1 MTRAKR
7 MLSKQAMASI
17 ALTVALVI
25 PAGAWALG
33 LGEARVES
41 FLNQPLD
48 VRMRL
53 LDVSDDDLDSL
64 TVTPASPEDFERLG
78 LMSSS
83 LALGIQIEVDRS
95 VSPPIVRVTSARPV
109 SDPVVQLLVDA
120 RWASGRMLREY
131 TLFLDPPTVAVEAPA
146 PARPAQQDEPAADRR
161 TAAPVRQTE
170 APRARESRPQQ
181 AQTQQT
187 RAVAASG
194 SRRYGPVA
202 SGDTLWSIA
211 RANLPAGDVSMN
223 QMMIAIVELNPDAF
237 RDRNINQL
245 LRGAELQLPDAEQ
258 VRALD
263 EAAAAAEVA
272 AQNRAF
278 SRRMS
283 SDLPTVSSA
292 GRDSGPTTESPAA
305 RDMAGRPEQ
314 AESAD
319 PVDHRLSLVPPGDEE
334 SGNGLSEDAAEV
346 ADLRQRLA
354 RAEEELYAAR
364 QEAEEFQ
371 SRVEDLETA
380 IRDNPGGIGL
390 RDAELAGLEATLRA
404 AREATR
410 EDADPELRAEVSERL
425 EGYLAQYEAA
435 SQAGS
440 DGDQAVSAES
450 DPAGDE
456 GMIGAQDDA
465 AAQAPDEE
473 ATAADAAAEDA
484 EPTPAPERAVT
495 EIQSSKGLLG
505 NPMLLL
511 VVGLVVLL
519 AILAIVRFLVR
530 RGRESAEPGTP
541 LKRAA
546 ELSPTTQSTEN
557 PIQTARAQLNR
568 NPDDLAAHLGL
579 LQTLASDG
587 NQDEFGEALE
597 AMYVHVDSD
606 SDPEWREA
614 LDLAGRVVPGHPLVK
629 GSTDWVA
636 EGPVRDVDELPS
648 EVDEESEVDDL
659 MTRLDSDLDESDD
672 RDWLGEETPDEPDG
686 PLLRG
691 DDDAGADVASDR
703 GEDLSPGVEG
713 SKSRPDEFEEEFDFG
728 DWGDEEEGPEDESE
742 SGLQTDAPD
751 QPPEAGKDEDLVLDW
766 PDEEEPVAR
775 GDAGD
780 AAPGSEGVEADDRSA
795 DGEETADDIFAP
807 SDDDIDVKL
816 DLAKAYLSWNSTDSA
831 RTLLEEVARE
841 GNESQRDEARKL
853 LDDLSDGSDD

>member
-1 MTRAKR
+1 MTGAKR
-7 MLSKQAMASI
+7 MLSKRVMASI
-17 ALTVALVI
+17 ALTVALVL

-53 LDVSDDDLDSL
+53 LDVSDDALDSL

-131 TLFLDPPTVAVEAPA
+131 TLFLDPPTIVVEPPA
-146 PARPAQQDEPAADRR
+146 PARPAQQAEPTVD
-161 TAAPVRQTE
+161 RQTDRETEAPARPSE

-181 AQTQQT
+181 S
-187 RAVAASG
+187 RPVAASG

-202 SGDTLWSIA
+202 SGDTLWAIA
-211 RANLPAGDVSMN
+211 RANLPAGDISMN
-223 QMMIAIVELNPDAF
+223 QMMIAIVELNPNAF

-263 EAAAAAEVA
+263 EAAVAAEVA

-278 SRRMS
+278 RRRMT

-292 GRDSGPTTESPAA
+292 GRDSGPVAESPAA
-305 RDMAGRPEQ
+305 RDMSGRPEQ
-314 AESAD
+314 AEPAD
-319 PVDHRLSLVPPGDEE
+319 PVDHRLSLVPPGEEE
-334 SGNGLSEDAAEV
+334 SGSGLSEDAAEV

-410 EDADPELRAEVSERL
+410 EDADPELRADVSERL
-425 EGYLAQYEAA
+425 EGYLAQYDAA
-435 SQAGS
+435 SQAGA
-440 DGDQAVSAES
+440 GGEQAVSPES

-456 GMIGAQDDA
+456 GMIGAQDEA
-465 AAQAPDEE
+465 
-473 ATAADAAAEDA
+473 ATAADAAAEEA

-495 EIQSSKGLLG
+495 EIQGSRGLLG

-511 VVGLVVLL
+511 FVGLVVLL
-519 AILAIVRFLVR
+519 AIVAIVRFLVR
-530 RGRESAEPGTP
+530 RGRESAEPKTP

-546 ELSPTTQSTEN
+546 DLSPTARPTET
-557 PIQTARAQLNR
+557 PIQAARAQLSR

-579 LQTLASDG
+579 LQTLASEG

-597 AMYVHVDSD
+597 GMYVHVDSD

-614 LDLAGRVVPGHPLVK
+614 LELAGRVVPAHPLVK
-629 GSTDWVA
+629 GSSDWVA
-636 EGPVRDVDELPS
+636 DTSGRDLDEPPS
-648 EVDEESEVDDL
+648 EVDEESEVGDL
-659 MTRLDSDLDESDD
+659 MTRLDEDLDESDD
-672 RDWLGEETPDEPDG
+672 RDWLGEDKPEEPEGPRLRDEDDSDADRTEDLSSVAAGSKSTPDEFD
-686 PLLRG
+686 
-691 DDDAGADVASDR
+691 
-703 GEDLSPGVEG
+703 EDI
-713 SKSRPDEFEEEFDFG
+713 DFG
-728 DWGDEEEGPEDESE
+728 DWGDEEEAADEQSE
-742 SGLQTDAPD
+742 SDLQATGTSGREGAADD
-751 QPPEAGKDEDLVLDW
+751 DEDLVLDW
-766 PDEEEPVAR
+766 PDEDKPAAR
-775 GDAGD
+775 GDAEPGATLD
-780 AAPGSEGVEADDRSA
+780 EAPGPEGGEAEDESA
-795 DGEETADDIFAP
+795 DLESDEDDIFAQ

-841 GNESQRDEARKL
+841 GNESQREEARKL
-853 LDDLSDGSDD
+853 LDDLPDGSDD